1 MELDK
6 RSFAW
11 YSTEIAGWHAA
22 TGEYELL
29 VGASSSDIRMAKTV
43 HIVSTDVLP
52 LKVDRNTTISE
63 LIENPKT
70 NGIIMSLLNNMVQYL
85 NSMQEEGEGE
95 TAKTVQAEQLIKM
108 LESSPLRFL
117 NSLMGMTHE
126 EIDELIAK
134 IQYVLN
140 M

>member
-1 MELDK
+1 
-6 RSFAW
+6 
-11 YSTEIAGWHAA
+11 
-22 TGEYELL
+22 
-29 VGASSSDIRMAKTV
+29 MAKTV

-108 LESSPLRFL
+108 LESSPLCFL

>member
-1 MELDK
+1 
-6 RSFAW
+6 
-11 YSTEIAGWHAA
+11 
-22 TGEYELL
+22 
-29 VGASSSDIRMAKTV
+29 
-43 HIVSTDVLP
+43 
-52 LKVDRNTTISE
+52 
-63 LIENPKT
+63 
-70 NGIIMSLLNNMVQYL
+70 
-85 NSMQEEGEGE
+85 MQEEGEGE